1 MGILAGLPDRDQKDV
16 ESLNKAQRPRFTFVC
31 TKRKRRVLFAIARSG
46 NGASIKRAFNV
57 DYLYYILAILVIGL
71 IAIFSV
77 RIATRSR
84 NPDLIVQYEARKK
97 AVRKLS
103 AKKKNIKADSIHNR
117 STVMSARDRN
127 VHLRTPWGWPGSH
140 RETDQESLGITETV
154 KSFTD
159 RLVREKQL
167 VESGG
172 LAASAKGASIR
183 ALLEDRYHPVDRS
196 ERAIPYQKVKR
207 PLLRDPNEPHDQLD
221 NRGSVD
227 ARKLRK
233 KLQFLSAMNNEES
246 QVGSTGSKSKVEF
259 RYVDLKDLKQPWG
272 W

>member
-1 MGILAGLPDRDQKDV
+1 
-16 ESLNKAQRPRFTFVC
+16 
-31 TKRKRRVLFAIARSG
+31 
-46 NGASIKRAFNV
+46 V

-84 NPDLIVQYEARKK
+84 NPDLIMQYEARKK

-103 AKKKNIKADSIHNR
+103 GKKEKTTTKAVSIHNR
-117 STVMSARDRN
+117 SAVVKSARDRN
-127 VHLRTPWGWPGSH
+127 IHLRTPWGWPGSQH
-140 RETDQESLGITETV
+140 ETDHSPHGITQTV
-154 KSFTD
+154 KSFAD
-159 RLVREKQL
+159 HLLREKQL

-172 LAASAKGASIR
+172 LAASDKGSSIR
-183 ALLEDRYHPVDRS
+183 ALLEDRYHPVDRG

-227 ARKLRK
+227 ASKLRK